1 MSHATAKR
9 TLTCRAVGI
18 GDGLLGNPTLTA
30 WVLAVVV
37 ALAAAGAPGRPAL
50 AQEADPG
57 DEVDREWRMTSFE
70 VGHGND
76 ILGMV
81 KSKRQDDNGFTA
93 SGHLA
98 AKLSDGDREALR
110 IDVRMQMIT
119 EREGLDRVDEGR
131 ITAAWERFLGSS
143 AADGLT
149 VGWTLG
155 VEMIGNLGGSV
166 VQDWSHHTVFTGRF
180 LSGKGVKEL
189 QYRYPDRYDVLA
201 MFGGSVTFAQPL
213 VGSLSLREGMSGL
226 AGFGTGVYAELHP
239 FVAIGLSTR
248 RVDLELRQGA
258 GIYATD
264 IRALTM
270 PGGYVT
276 GVLANQ
282 PSARIRL
289 SGPGLR
295 TYVSLEWE
303 LNHGGSHQH
312 VGEVNIGARF

>member
-1 MSHATAKR
+1 M
-9 TLTCRAVGI
+9 V
-18 GDGLLGNPTLTA
+18 
-30 WVLAVVV
+30 VVVV
-37 ALAAAGAPGRPAL
+37 ALAAAIAPGRPAL
-50 AQEADPG
+50 AQGAEPAD
-57 DEVDREWRMTSFE
+57 DIDREWRMSSLE

-76 ILGMV
+76 VLGVV

-93 SGHLA
+93 SGHVT

-119 EREGLDRVDEGR
+119 ERGGFDRVDEGR
-131 ITAAWERFLGSS
+131 ITGAWERFLGSS
-143 AADGLT
+143 AGNELT

-155 VEMIGNLGGSV
+155 VDVIGNLGGST
-166 VQDWSHHTVFTGRF
+166 VQDWAHHTVFTGRS
-180 LSGKGVKEL
+180 LSGHGVNEL

-201 MFGGSVTFAQPL
+201 MVGGSVKVVQPL
-213 VGSLSLREGMSGL
+213 IGGWSLREGMSGL
-226 AGFGTGVYAELHP
+226 AGVGTGAYGELHP
-239 FVAIGLSTR
+239 FIAIGLSTR
-248 RVDLELRQGA
+248 HVDLELREGA

-276 GVLANQ
+276 GVLENQ

-295 TYVSLEWE
+295 TYVSFEWE
-303 LNHGGSHQH
+303 LNHGDSRQH
-312 VGEVNIGARF
+312 MGEVSVGARF

>member
-1 MSHATAKR
+1 MPPATVKR
-9 TLTCRAVGI
+9 TQTRRGI
-18 GDGLLGNPTLTA
+18 GSADGLSKSSTLTA
-30 WVLAVVV
+30 RVVAVVV
-37 ALAAAGAPGRPAL
+37 ALAAAVAAGRPAL
-50 AQEADPG
+50 AQEAEPAD
-57 DEVDREWRMTSFE
+57 DLDREWRMSSLE

-76 ILGMV
+76 ILGVV

-93 SGHLA
+93 SGHVA

-110 IDVRMQMIT
+110 IDIRMQMIT
-119 EREGLDRVDEGR
+119 ERGGLDRVDEGR
-131 ITAAWERFLGSS
+131 ITGAWEQFLGSS
-143 AADGLT
+143 AANGLT

-155 VEMIGNLGGSV
+155 VDVIGNLGGST
-166 VQDWSHHTVFTGRF
+166 VQDWAHHTVFSGRS
-180 LSGKGVKEL
+180 LSGHGPNEL

-201 MFGGSVTFAQPL
+201 MVGGTVKFVHPL
-213 VGSLSLREGMSGL
+213 IGGWSLREGMSGL
-226 AGFGTGVYAELHP
+226 AGFGTGAYGELHP

-248 RVDLELRQGA
+248 HLDLELREGA

-276 GVLANQ
+276 GVLESQ

-295 TYVSLEWE
+295 TYVSFEWE
-303 LNHGGSHQH
+303 LNHGDSRQH
-312 VGEVNIGARF
+312 VGEVNVGARF

>member
-1 MSHATAKR
+1 MPPATVKR
-9 TLTCRAVGI
+9 IQTRRGI
-18 GDGLLGNPTLTA
+18 GSADRLSEIPTLTPR
-30 WVLAVVV
+30 VVAVVV
-37 ALAAAGAPGRPAL
+37 ALVAAVAPVRPAL
-50 AQEADPG
+50 AQEAEPAD
-57 DEVDREWRMTSFE
+57 DVDREWKMSSLE

-76 ILGMV
+76 FLGMV

-93 SGHLA
+93 SGHVA

-119 EREGLDRVDEGR
+119 ERGGLDRVDEGR
-131 ITAAWERFLGSS
+131 ITGSWERLLGSS
-143 AADGLT
+143 AANGLT

-155 VEMIGNLGGSV
+155 VDVIGDLGGST
-166 VQDWSHHTVFTGRF
+166 VQDWSHHTVFTGRS
-180 LSGKGVKEL
+180 LSGHGVNDL
-189 QYRYPDRYDVLA
+189 QYRYPNRYDALA
-201 MFGGSVTFAQPL
+201 MVGGSVKFVHPL
-213 VGSLSLREGMSGL
+213 VGGWSLREGMSGL

-248 RVDLELRQGA
+248 YVDLELREGA

-276 GVLANQ
+276 GVLKSQ

-289 SGPGLR
+289 SAPWLR

-303 LNHGGSHQH
+303 LNHGDSGQH
-312 VGEVNIGARF
+312 VGELSVGARF